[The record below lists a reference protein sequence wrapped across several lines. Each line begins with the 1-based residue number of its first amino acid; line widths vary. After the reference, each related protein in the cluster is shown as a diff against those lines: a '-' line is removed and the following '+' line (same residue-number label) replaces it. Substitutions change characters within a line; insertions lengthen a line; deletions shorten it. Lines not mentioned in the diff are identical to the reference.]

1 MISFLAKS
9 AYAQGAWIPNKCY
22 RDVTVS
28 GQTIR
33 VATLQGFECIF
44 QNLLS
49 VLTTLAGVAF
59 GVMIVIGGFRLI
71 FSGGDKQQIQGAQR
85 VITAA
90 VIGLALMIVAWFILL
105 IIQTFTGIQVTQF
118 TIPGP

>member
-9 AYAQGAWIPNKCY
+9 AYAQGPW
-22 RDVTVS
+22 S
-28 GQTIR
+28 GR
-33 VATLQGFECIF
+33 CVDGDVATLQGFECLF

-49 VLTTLAGVAF
+49 VITTLAGIAF
-59 GVMIVIGGFRLI
+59 GIMIVIGGFKLI
-71 FSGGDKQQIQGAQR
+71 FSGGDKQQTQGAQR

-90 VIGLALMIVAWFILL
+90 VIGLAFMIVAWFILL